1 MNRNKARGKYFENKI
16 VKLYQDWFKLNQYE
30 CYRAGSSGAR
40 TTIEFNGDISF
51 ADPLKYSI
59 VTECKYY
66 SNVLLDHFF
75 PVCNNYID
83 EWLLQLNDERDRY
96 VDQFNKIPLTLL
108 VVGRPRNKNIYVTI
122 QNNDENIDSYVKT
135 NFSAYLQFYSN
146 SLKRKYTMINVNML
160 EHVFKFLDF

>member
-16 VKLYQDWFKLNQYE
+16 VKLYQDWLNLNQYE

-66 SNVLLDHFF
+66 SNVILDHFF
-75 PVCNNYID
+75 PVCNSYID
-83 EWLLQLNDERDRY
+83 EWLKQLNEEKDRY
-96 VDQFNKIPLTLL
+96 IAQFNKVPLAVLI
-108 VVGRPRNKNIYVTI
+108 VGKPRNKNTYVIFEDTKI
-122 QNNDENIDSYVKT
+122 INDYLKNNFIN
-135 NFSAYLQFYSN
+135 YLQFS
-146 SLKRKYTMINVNML
+146 SLHLKRTYTATVINTL
-160 EHVFKFLDF
+160 CGFLKFLRF